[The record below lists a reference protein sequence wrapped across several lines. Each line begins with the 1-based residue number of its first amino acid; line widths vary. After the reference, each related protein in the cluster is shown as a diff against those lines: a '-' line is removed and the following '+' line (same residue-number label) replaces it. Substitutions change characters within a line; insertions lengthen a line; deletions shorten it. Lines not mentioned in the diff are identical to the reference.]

1 MLIHESSHSRST
13 ISVRI
18 IVKQEILLWN
28 VNQFMFHR
36 LRSFIGTRQ
45 MSGKAGCSLSSWSTI
60 WQGLARSVRDVCL
73 SSKYSILNTLLSIQ
87 FSWEK
92 WYQIWIWNKNV
103 YIYSL
108 LTNLM
113 VTWIQHTYAICRYYL
128 STCTSACW
136 SRPTCSWRATDISRT
151 SGIKQTTVSKD
162 TAR

>member
-18 IVKQEILLWN
+18 IIKQEILLWN

-73 SSKYSILNTLLSIQ
+73 STKYSILNTVLSIQ
-87 FSWEK
+87 FSCEK
-92 WYQIWIWNKNV
+92 WYEIWNKNMD
-103 YIYSL
+103 IYSL
-108 LTNLM
+108 NKPDGNLNLAHLCYLQVLPIYMHIRVLVSAYLFLTGYGHFSYFWNKTDYS
-113 VTWIQHTYAICRYYL
+113 VQRY
-128 STCTSACW
+128 CQV
-136 SRPTCSWRATDISRT
+136 
-151 SGIKQTTVSKD
+151 SG
-162 TAR
+162 